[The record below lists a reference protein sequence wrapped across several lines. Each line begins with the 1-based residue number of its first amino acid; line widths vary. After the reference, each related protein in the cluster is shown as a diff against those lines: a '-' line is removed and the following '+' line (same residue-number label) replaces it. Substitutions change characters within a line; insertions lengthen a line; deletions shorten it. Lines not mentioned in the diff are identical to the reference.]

1 MIKQVLSGLMSR
13 VLASCVVMFGISILI
28 FTMARVIPGDPARIA
43 LGPLAT
49 ESQIQAMRTS
59 RHLNDPIIV
68 QYGFFL
74 RDLSHGD
81 LGHSFYTNRPVVV
94 DIKQFF
100 SATFELVLFAGL
112 LMIVIGLPLGIV
124 SAHLRGRLGDDLARL
139 VALLGVCTPPFVWAV
154 ILQLCF
160 AYFIPI
166 FPLEGRLSFN
176 QRTPEFYT
184 GLYVIDSLLS
194 ADWSILRESMYHLVL
209 PGTALALAAIGQT
222 ARITRS
228 NMVEIYGRPY
238 IEMARAYGFSPLTIA
253 MRYAFR
259 PAFIPT
265 LTILGL
271 DFAALLGNAFLVEKV
286 FVWSGVSRY
295 GVEVILRKDLD
306 AIVGTVLIIAA
317 IFLVANIVIDI
328 LVLYVNPRIRLTETY
343 KEQ

>member
-1 MIKQVLSGLMSR
+1 MKQVLSRLTSR
-13 VLASCVVMFGISILI
+13 VLASCLVLFGVSILI

-59 RHLNDPIIV
+59 RHLDDPIIV

-74 RDLSHGD
+74 RDVFRGD
-81 LGHSFYTNRPVVV
+81 LGHSFYTNRDVVV
-94 DIKQFF
+94 DIMQFF
-100 SATFELVLFAGL
+100 PATFELVLFAGL
-112 LMIVIGLPLGIV
+112 LMAVIGLPLGII
-124 SAHLRGRLGDDLARL
+124 SAHLRDRLGDNLVRLLAL
-139 VALLGVCTPPFVWAV
+139 VGVCTPPFVWAV
-154 ILQLCF
+154 ILQLGF

-176 QRTPEFYT
+176 QRTPAFYT
-184 GLYVIDSLLS
+184 GLYVVDSFVS
-194 ADWSILRESMYHLVL
+194 ADWAIFREAIYHLVL
-209 PGTALALAAIGQT
+209 PGVALAMAGIGQT
-222 ARITRS
+222 ARLTRS

-238 IEMARAYGFSPLTIA
+238 IEMARAYGVSPLSIA
-253 MRYAFR
+253 TRYAFR

-306 AIVGTVLIIAA
+306 AIVGTVLISAA
-317 IFLVANIVIDI
+317 IFLVVNIVIDI
-328 LVLYVNPRIRLTETY
+328 LVIYVNPRIRLMETY
-343 KEQ
+343 K